1 MKAEGKKREG
11 NRLKVTEW
19 GTFTAFNPRPCLW
32 KHSVEKQRGWLLTS
46 SKHAIRP
53 LAPKNRATSS
63 YRAGET
69 RQPWSA
75 AIKVSLSSFD
85 GSLYRLSNITYI
97 SFLWRLF
104 ELSNRRNVCTSLVL
118 ITFVLLQKTGAR
130 IKIYSHCCPHS
141 TDRLISICGKPTT
154 CIECIR
160 ELIATIKTVSVL
172 IGIKIVRN
180 YRQRFYIY
188 KKKDEEYTYIIQE
201 ET

>member
-118 ITFVLLQKTGAR
+118 ITFVWYCRKLGQGSRFILTAVPIALTGWSASAENRPLASSVFASWSPLL
-130 IKIYSHCCPHS
+130 
-141 TDRLISICGKPTT
+141 KPWV
-154 CIECIR
+154 C
-160 ELIATIKTVSVL
+160 
-172 IGIKIVRN
+172 
-180 YRQRFYIY
+180 
-188 KKKDEEYTYIIQE
+188 
-201 ET
+201 